1 MPEQPDVPREQE
13 LVLVPQVRRRQELAR
28 QLVLERVRPQAQE
41 RGRSQ
46 AQERGRSPPASTRLQ
61 KERVRLQVQE
71 RAR

>member
-41 RGRSQ
+41 L
-46 AQERGRSPPASTRLQ
+46 GRSPPASTRLQ
-61 KERVRLQVQE
+61 QERVRLQVQE